1 MATSNQE
8 NIYNKI
14 LEYYTYADL
23 LIRAVENSSSKLA
36 QQQFSIA
43 EEVAGRLEDCADQ
56 IASQYIEFIKNG
68 ESSQG
73 IEKIR
78 ASLNSIAQ
86 KIEECRNKILI
97 LHQE

>member
-1 MATSNQE
+1 LSNQE

-23 LIRAVENSSSKLA
+23 LIRVVENSSSKLA
-36 QQQFSIA
+36 QEQFSIA
-43 EEVAGRLEDCADQ
+43 EEVASRLEDCADQ
-56 IASQYIEFIKNG
+56 IASQYIEFVKNG

-78 ASLNSIAQ
+78 TSLNSIAQ